1 MSKDMNKPEKKELV
15 VFAPEQKIAYKKICN
30 QISGSVRNLEN
41 NYLKL
46 AVALSTA
53 ESEKLYE
60 VGGYQNV
67 YDFAKER
74 YNLSRSTVCRYISLV
89 SVFGITE
96 ESKPLYTA
104 NQMIEMLPYVRS
116 GGSLEHFS
124 PDMSLRE
131 IRSKVKELSPAP
143 SSVKK
148 SSSVSKRDVLLSF
161 SSVEDWDA
169 KHDGIFML
177 VNEAIEQGRTVQII
191 AC

>member
-46 AVALSTA
+46 AVALATA

-74 YNLSRSTVCRYISLV
+74 YNLSRSTVGRYISLV

-116 GGSLEHFS
+116 GGSLDDFS

-131 IRSKVKELSPAP
+131 IRSKVRELSPVSPAP
-143 SSVKK
+143 KK

-177 VNEAIEQGRTVQII
+177 VTEAIEQGRTVQII